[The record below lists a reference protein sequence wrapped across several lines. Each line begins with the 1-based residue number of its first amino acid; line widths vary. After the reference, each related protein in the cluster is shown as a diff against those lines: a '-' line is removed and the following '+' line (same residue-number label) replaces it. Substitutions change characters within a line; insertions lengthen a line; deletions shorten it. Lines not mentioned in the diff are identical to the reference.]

1 MVFPKLGQDVLF
13 ELGGVVFDDDLDGYK
28 YIVIISHIISTSSS
42 VSAGRAQVDIA
53 RRPGGGLACDHIVDL
68 TRWGLDDEL
77 RCEVVSL
84 VGG

>member
-1 MVFPKLGQDVLF
+1 MIF
-13 ELGGVVFDDDLDGYK
+13 
-28 YIVIISHIISTSSS
+28 
-42 VSAGRAQVDIA
+42 VSRGSPR
-53 RRPGGGLACDHIVDL
+53 GCSEETWGGLACDHIVDL